1 MDRRRAHGVGVVVL
15 AAVLSVAG
23 CGGETDNPLVIEGEP
38 PATPY
43 SGPLRVPFKDADTD
57 DSESP
62 KALMAE
68 SGAAGRALECDGDI
82 YSGGRGDRWSE
93 GDGGSS
99 PEGGLK
105 AYFDMEQP
113 EVPQEGYRVER
124 TARDRV
130 LYSLDVRGRTK
141 VAVIVAKDQPHRPGW
156 GPEASASCDPAEL
169 PRSFTDR
176 QEYEIWTDENGD
188 RVPVSLLSSS
198 EGAAHCDWQKAHFLG
213 TGRGTSHKLY
223 ARDPDGVLP
232 STMLTSRYDGDATL
246 PPGAKDTGYRL
257 DDWRLWLAA
266 DGSKAYVRTPRGV
279 EAWPRV
285 RRGMG
290 CD

>member
-1 MDRRRAHGVGVVVL
+1 MDRRRAGGAGAVVL
-15 AAVLSVAG
+15 ATALSVAG
-23 CGGETDNPLVIEGEP
+23 CGGEAGGKLVIEGTP

-43 SGPLRVPFKDADTD
+43 SGPLRVPFKDADAD
-57 DSESP
+57 DNESP
-62 KALMAE
+62 KALLAE

-82 YSGGRGDRWSE
+82 YSGGGGDRWSR
-93 GDGGSS
+93 GDGGST

-105 AYFDMEQP
+105 AYFDIEQP
-113 EVPQEGYRVER
+113 DVPQEGYRVER
-124 TARDRV
+124 EARDRV

-176 QEYEIWTDENGD
+176 QSYEIWTEEDGD

-198 EGAAHCDWQKAHFLG
+198 EGSAHCDWQSAHFLG
-213 TGRGTSHKLY
+213 MGRGSSSRLY
-223 ARDPDGVLP
+223 ARDPGGVLP
-232 STMLTSRYDGDATL
+232 PSMLTSRYDGDAPL
-246 PPGAKDTGYRL
+246 PPDAKDTGYRL
-257 DDWRLWLAA
+257 NDWRLWLAA
-266 DGSKAYVRTPRGV
+266 DRSKAYVRTPRGV
-279 EAWPRV
+279 EAWPTV

-290 CD
+290 CE